1 MKNFFS
7 AEEPVRGGKDK
18 LQPRRKYLQTTYPKK
33 ALCLEYIMNSQNSAV
48 KKKKIQ
54 TILLKNGRKTKRYF
68 IKEEIQKAN
77 KHIERCSRLLATEE
91 M

>member
-48 KKKKIQ
+48 KKKNSNNPIKKWA
-54 TILLKNGRKTKRYF
+54 KN
-68 IKEEIQKAN
+68 KEIFHQRGDREGKQA
-77 KHIERCSRLLATEE
+77 H
-91 M
+91 

>member
-48 KKKKIQ
+48 KKKKFKQ
-54 TILLKNGRKTKRYF
+54 SY
-68 IKEEIQKAN
+68 
-77 KHIERCSRLLATEE
+77 
-91 M
+91 